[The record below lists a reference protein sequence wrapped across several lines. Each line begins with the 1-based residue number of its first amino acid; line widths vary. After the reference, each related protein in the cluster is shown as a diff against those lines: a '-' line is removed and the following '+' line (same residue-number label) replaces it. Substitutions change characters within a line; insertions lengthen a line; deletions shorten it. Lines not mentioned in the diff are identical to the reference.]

1 MASLELFFILFGNLV
16 RDDESLIWG
25 LGCFVF
31 FLIFTVDSCF
41 FDKFKGWAE
50 MVLVQAP
57 FVSIEVVD
65 KFGQLGIIQTI
76 ISEKLPDERPVFLFD
91 MGVVVFLIG
100 PRAGEF
106 DFGLTFGE
114 EA

>member
-1 MASLELFFILFGNLV
+1 MASLELFFLWFGNLV
-16 RDDESLIWG
+16 RGHESLIWG
-25 LGCFVF
+25 VGGFVF
-31 FLIFTVDSCF
+31 FLIFTVDSYF
-41 FDKFKGWAE
+41 FNKFKGWTE
-50 MVLVQAP
+50 VVLVQAP

-65 KFGQLGIIQTI
+65 KFDQPGIIQTI
-76 ISEKLPDERPVFLFD
+76 IAEKLPDERPVFLFD

-100 PRAGEF
+100 SRAGEL